1 MRTIIAGP
9 PGTGKTHTLIHKH
22 LQNELIERKT
32 NSKKIC
38 YITFSNAAADEARD
52 RIQKEYPTFEFEWIC
67 TMHSMGTKRLG
78 IETKAQ
84 LLKDNK
90 WNAFKNKYKHNDL
103 HFETVQHENGFH
115 QYKNN
120 YMKIIEYAR
129 ARKIE
134 KENLQDAANE
144 LDLLDFISVPLLEQI
159 NQDLIDYKND
169 YEMFEFSDMI
179 SEFTRK
185 KLCPSLDAV
194 FLDEAQD
201 LNPLQWE
208 MFFYIESCCKRS
220 YIAGDDD
227 QAIYS
232 FQGADPKTF
241 INLQGVM
248 DPQIISR
255 RVPKEVHKVAL
266 SILDNIDERRV
277 KDWEPRDAKGKVI
290 ENLEFED
297 IDFSKGQWMIITR
310 TNEQMKNLVPILQET
325 GYRFD
330 CKFNDLLPLEV
341 MKAINDW
348 DRLNKGANISGE
360 EAQNIYQFL
369 KCDTGDVKYG
379 FSSGKTL
386 AEVDSIDMD
395 ELRSEHGLL
404 AEGDWSVLKFKDYQ
418 IDYIKELVASGED
431 LNKPARIKLSTIHA
445 VKGEEAENVILFTDL
460 ERIIYNAAQVN
471 KDTEHRLFFVGVTR
485 AKENLFIMNQGY
497 EYQYNIGEEII

>member
-22 LQNELIERKT
+22 LLNELITNKT
-32 NSKKIC
+32 DSKKIC
-38 YITFSNAAADEARD
+38 YITFSNAAAKEART
-52 RIQKEYPTFEFEWIC
+52 RIEKEYPNFEFDWIC
-67 TMHSMGTKRLG
+67 TMHSMGTRMLD
-78 IETKAQ
+78 IDTNTQ
-84 LLKDNK
+84 LLKDSN
-90 WNAFKNKYKHNDL
+90 WNAFKNKYGHTDL

-120 YMKIIEYAR
+120 YMKILEYAR
-129 ARKIE
+129 ARKI
-134 KENLQDAANE
+134 KDLQDAAIE
-144 LDLLDFISVPLLEQI
+144 LDLIDFISLPLLEQI

-169 YEMFEFSDMI
+169 YKMFEFSDMI
-179 SEFTRK
+179 SKFVEK

-220 YIAGDDD
+220 YVAGDDD
-227 QAIYS
+227 QAIYA

-241 INLQGVM
+241 INLQGIP
-248 DPQIISR
+248 DHQTQSR
-255 RVPKEVHKVAL
+255 RVPHAVHKIAL
-266 SILDNIDERRV
+266 SILDNIDERRN
-277 KDWEPRDAKGKVI
+277 KQWLPREAPGKVI

-297 IDFSKGQWMIITR
+297 IDFSKGQWMILTR
-310 TNEQMKNLVPILQET
+310 TNEQMKNLVPILQDT

-330 CKFNDLLPLEV
+330 CKYNDLLPIEV
-341 MKAINDW
+341 IKAINDW
-348 DRLNKGANISGE
+348 DRLNKGASISGE
-360 EAQNIYQFL
+360 EARNIYEYL
-369 KCDTGDVKYG
+369 KFDKGDVKYG
-379 FSSGKTL
+379 FSGGKSL
-386 AEVDSIDMD
+386 VNVDSVDID
-395 ELRSEHGLL
+395 ELRLEHGLT
-404 AEGDWSVLKFKDYQ
+404 ANGDWSVLKFKDYQ
-418 IDYIKELVASGED
+418 KDYIQELVASGED
-431 LNKPARIKLSTIHA
+431 LSKPARIKLSTIHA
-445 VKGEEAENVILFTDL
+445 VKGEEAENVVLFTDL

>member
-1 MRTIIAGP
+1 MRIIIAGP

-32 NSKKIC
+32 DSKKIC
-38 YITFSNAAADEARD
+38 YITFSNAAANEARD

-78 IETKAQ
+78 IDTKAQ
-84 LLKDNK
+84 LLKDSN
-90 WNAFKNKYKHNDL
+90 WNAFKNKYGHTDL
-103 HFETVQHENGFH
+103 HFETVQHENGFNE
-115 QYKNN
+115 YKNQ

-129 ARKIE
+129 SRKIDD
-134 KENLQDAANE
+134 LQDAAIE
-144 LDLLDFISVPLLEQI
+144 LDLIDFISIPLLEQI
-159 NQDLIDYKND
+159 NQDIIDYKND
-169 YEMFEFSDMI
+169 YNMFEFSDMI

-255 RVPKEVHKVAL
+255 RVPKAVHKVAL
-266 SILDNIDERRV
+266 SILENIDERRI
-277 KDWEPRDAKGKVI
+277 KDWEPRNAKGKVI
-290 ENLEFED
+290 DNLELED
-297 IDFSKGQWMIITR
+297 IDFSKGEWMIITR
-310 TNEQMKNLVPILQET
+310 TNEQMKKLVPVLQDT

-330 CKFNDLLPLEV
+330 CKFNDLLPSEV

-369 KCDTGDVKYG
+369 KCETGDVKYG

-386 AEVDSIDMD
+386 ADVDSIDID

-404 AEGDWSVLKFKDYQ
+404 AKGDWSVLKFKDYQ
-418 IDYIKELVASGED
+418 VDYIRELVASGED